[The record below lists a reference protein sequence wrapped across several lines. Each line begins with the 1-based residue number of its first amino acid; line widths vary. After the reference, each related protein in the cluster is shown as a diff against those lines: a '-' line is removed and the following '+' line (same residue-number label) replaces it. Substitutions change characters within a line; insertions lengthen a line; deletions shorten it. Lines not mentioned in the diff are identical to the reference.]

1 MPIGIYFFALF
12 CKNMPFGIYKN
23 LVIHDKLYMDNV
35 FIFGKAACRFLY
47 HPHKAD
53 KEVRRTPMVKKV
65 LLVLILAVIIAGAPV
80 MAQEGPIN
88 FHLNFMNLGGGIYL
102 PLKGTHMAELSFEL
116 LNFGIEFTGTG
127 FGVSFSP
134 FNFLAWGGETGKSII
149 DEEGVNNP
157 LAFDAGFSFV
167 NLYAYWNLLG
177 FLNIDKQFYVGPFAG
192 LNCVFM
198 GLQEFQPGKY
208 VFSAG
213 LQGGYRGVGEKIHY
227 NIFSIDIG
235 FRSVEGDS
243 KFFVGVK
250 VELLMPYLKKKGII

>member
-12 CKNMPFGIYKN
+12 CKNMPIGIYKN
-23 LVIHDKLYMDNV
+23 LIIHDKLYMDNV

-53 KEVRRTPMVKKV
+53 KEVRRTLMVKKV
-65 LLVLILAVIIAGAPV
+65 LLVLILAVIIVGTPV

-88 FHLNFMNLGGGIYL
+88 FHLNFLNFGGGMFL
-102 PLKGTHMAELSFEL
+102 PLKGVHMAEISLEL
-116 LNFGIEFTGTG
+116 LNFGVEFTGTG
-127 FGVSFSP
+127 LGVSFSP
-134 FNFLAWGGETGKSII
+134 FTFFGWIVDPDKNPIDKS
-149 DEEGVNNP
+149 GLNP
-157 LAFDAGFSFV
+157 FDAGFSFV
-167 NLYAYWNLLG
+167 NVYAYWNLLG

-198 GLQEFQPGKY
+198 GFQEFQPGRY
-208 VFSAG
+208 IFSAG

-235 FRSVEGDS
+235 FRNIEGDS
-243 KFFVGVK
+243 KFYVGGK
-250 VELLMPYLKKKGII
+250 IELLMPSLKKKGII